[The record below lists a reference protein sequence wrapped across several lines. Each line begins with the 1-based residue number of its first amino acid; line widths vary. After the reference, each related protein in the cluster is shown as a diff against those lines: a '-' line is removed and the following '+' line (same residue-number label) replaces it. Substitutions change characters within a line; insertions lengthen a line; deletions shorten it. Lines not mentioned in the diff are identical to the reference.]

1 MNYLITGSTGLI
13 GKILIEELVRRAAGS
28 QLTLILP
35 VRDESRARE
44 TFRDF
49 MGKDQ
54 LNFIFIEGDLIH
66 MTSDRFPDGVKV
78 QRLIHCAA
86 PTISSYMISNPVETA
101 DSIVIGTKRALELA
115 RFYQVESMVYLSSME
130 VYGVVEDRGTLR
142 GEEELGDLDLTSAR
156 SCYPLGKRMAEHY
169 CHIYRKEYGVPVKI
183 ARLSQVFGK
192 GVRSEDN
199 RVFMQFARAA
209 VEKKD
214 IILRTK
220 GESYGNYCETEDAVR
235 AILTILEKG
244 VDGEIY
250 NVVNEASTVTI
261 YEMAVMVAEKLADG
275 MIQVKIEEE
284 DNGITGY
291 APKTGLRMS
300 AEKLR
305 GLGWEPTKTLLE
317 MYGDVVRELT
327 IKRN

>member
-1 MNYLITGSTGLI
+1 MNYLITGATGLI
-13 GKILIEELVRRAAGS
+13 GKILIEELIKRAEES
-28 QLTLILP
+28 HLTLILP

-49 MGKDQ
+49 MGKGQ
-54 LNFIFIEGDLIH
+54 LNFIFVECDLIH
-66 MTSDRFPDGVKV
+66 MTPDRFPLGVKV

-115 RFYQVESMVYLSSME
+115 RYYQVESMVYLSSME

-142 GEEELGDLDLTSAR
+142 GEEELGELDLTSAR

-300 AEKLR
+300 AGKLR

-317 MYGDVVRELT
+317 MYGDVVRE
-327 IKRN
+327 ISIS